1 MRLAILMLCLFGSGL
16 AHAQRYDS
24 LKIMHYNILYYGEY
38 TSFCTTSN
46 NHVSDKDGYLKTI
59 IGHSLPDIFTVN
71 ELGSTAVYADRIL
84 SNTLNVDGR
93 DYYER
98 ADNSGSSSSNLVNML
113 YYNTEKLALRGQSA
127 ISKSIGGQNLIR
139 VIDHY
144 ELYVNDPELAN
155 HQDTNFIHV
164 FVAHL
169 AASDAGMRFLQTEAT
184 MDYIAA
190 NDLRGNVI
198 LVGDLNIKNS
208 GVSEFQ
214 ELVDY
219 SNPDFNFV
227 DPADALG
234 NWYSS
239 SSFKSVHTQSTHTS
253 SNCYAGGGMD
263 DRFDFALM
271 NKSLESGT
279 LGAKYIPDSYFTLGQ
294 DGQRLNQSLISP
306 LNSSAPADVIQ
317 ALYDMSDH
325 LPVGFEFEV
334 EIPEPEFT
342 DEESEIKFKFNNP
355 VFDHLGLDL
364 RWSKAGN
371 VQLKLLDLEG
381 KILVDKKLELEAG
394 ESIHLIDVSG
404 LSKGSYLMEISR
416 KGAVLQREMVV
427 KL

>member
-1 MRLAILMLCLFGSGL
+1 
-16 AHAQRYDS
+16 
-24 LKIMHYNILYYGEY
+24 
-38 TSFCTTSN
+38 
-46 NHVSDKDGYLKTI
+46 
-59 IGHSLPDIFTVN
+59 
-71 ELGSTAVYADRIL
+71 
-84 SNTLNVDGR
+84 
-93 DYYER
+93 
-98 ADNSGSSSSNLVNML
+98 
-113 YYNTEKLALRGQSA
+113 
-127 ISKSIGGQNLIR
+127 
-139 VIDHY
+139 
-144 ELYVNDPELAN
+144 
-155 HQDTNFIHV
+155 
-164 FVAHL
+164 
-169 AASDAGMRFLQTEAT
+169 
-184 MDYIAA
+184 
-190 NDLRGNVI
+190 
-198 LVGDLNIKNS
+198 
-208 GVSEFQ
+208 
-214 ELVDY
+214 
-219 SNPDFNFV
+219 
-227 DPADALG
+227 
-234 NWYSS
+234 
-239 SSFKSVHTQSTHTS
+239 
-253 SNCYAGGGMD
+253 MD

-279 LGAKYIPDSYFTLGQ
+279 LGTKYIPNSYFTLGQ